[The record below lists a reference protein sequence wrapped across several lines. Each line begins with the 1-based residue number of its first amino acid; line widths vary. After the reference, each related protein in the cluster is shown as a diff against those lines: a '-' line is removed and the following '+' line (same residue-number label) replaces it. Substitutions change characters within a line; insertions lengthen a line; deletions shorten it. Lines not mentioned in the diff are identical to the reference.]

1 MKRIMNLNLNGL
13 LSVCVVVLMFFGSC
27 SKGDIHGVN
36 NNSKDGK
43 DLTSHLA
50 EEQ

>member
-1 MKRIMNLNLNGL
+1 MNLNLNGF
-13 LSVCVVVLMFFGSC
+13 LSVCVVVLTFFGSC
-27 SKGDIHGVN
+27 SKGDIRDVN

-43 DLTSHLA
+43 DLTSHVT